1 MKPAILLIGLVWGTM
16 AWGAEPPK
24 EIDRAKLE
32 ARAAKNDVA
41 AQFELAH
48 ALYWADG
55 RDRDLE
61 ASAKWAR
68 RAAKAGNAKAQF
80 LHAIQLLL
88 AHGVKGDSKAAIKL
102 LIQAGPGIEKAA
114 LQGDA
119 QALYISAQLYFRG
132 CNSVNNFKLDVLL
145 ARKQLKAAAEKGNS
159 EAIYLLA
166 LDIFKQ
172 YKQAPKD
179 PKNTPKLAAQWLL
192 RAAEVGHPFAAKLLG
207 DLLYSDLLGPR
218 KPKEAARWLKQ
229 AAEFGLD
236 ESQFLYARLLE
247 SGDLGAVDQQTALK
261 WYRRAA
267 MQGHQLSQENLVD
280 KYFHGKFVE
289 KDFEQAYMWLTLLE
303 RQGNSPPLALKIKQT
318 IITQLSPDQQLA
330 VLQRADVLKIQVSPV
345 TENDSMGLLGCS
357 LQTQLSI
364 RAELFEWRIRKGD
377 VEAALVLGMEYLDR
391 AKRLTLYH
399 LHLRDKAGQIA
410 RNGTE
415 AARLKAQELMR
426 RAEQDEKAANEFY
439 ADSVR
444 LLTIAAEKDLVVA
457 QHNLAALYLFGRGTK
472 KNPAMTAKWY
482 ERAAKLKDPQAMS
495 TLADLY
501 VEGNFLDKNLQR
513 GFELYLA
520 LAETGNAG
528 AQNNLAVM
536 YLEGAA
542 VGQDLPKAEEF
553 FRKSARQG
561 YSEAQKNLG
570 TFMIEGHSRK
580 GIDHVEAVNWFTLSA
595 RQGNAGAQIALS
607 TAYHFGDGVAKKNSR
622 LAYEWLLIAGES
634 FQRTLRKTRNPDYV
648 RALKMNLELVAQ
660 NKRKVAAAL
669 SSKEIEAAGER
680 AAKFAAINLYHPNQA
695 AAGDSK
701 AIQAKA
707 NRGDSEAQFQLG
719 ILHVKGLNGPADLV
733 QAYKWLT
740 LAKDA
745 GHALAEAERD
755 ALSQSM
761 KNEQIIAAKR
771 LARKFEPV
779 KLEKD

>member
-1 MKPAILLIGLVWGTM
+1 M

-48 ALYWADG
+48 ALYWAAG
-55 RDRDLE
+55 MDRDLE
-61 ASAKWAR
+61 ASAKWAK

-80 LHAIQLLL
+80 LQAIQLLL
-88 AHGVKGDSKAAIKL
+88 AHGVEGDSKAAIEL

-145 ARKQLKAAAEKGNS
+145 ARKQLKAAAEKGNT
-159 EAIYLLA
+159 EAINLLA
-166 LDIFKQ
+166 LDIFNQ

-179 PKNTPKLAAQWLL
+179 PKNTPKLAAQWWL
-192 RAAEVGHPFAAKLLG
+192 RAAEVGHPFAAKMLG

-229 AAEFGLD
+229 AAELGLD
-236 ESQFLYARLLE
+236 KSQFLYARLLE
-247 SGDLGAVDQQTALK
+247 SGDLGAADQQSALK

-267 MQGHQLSQENLVD
+267 MQGHQLSQEILVD

-289 KDFEQAYMWLTLLE
+289 KDFEQSFMWLTLLE

-318 IITQLSPDQQLA
+318 IIIQLSPDQQLA
-330 VLQRADVLKIQVSPV
+330 VLQRADALKIKVSPV

-357 LQTQLSI
+357 PQTQHSI
-364 RAELFEWRIRKGD
+364 RTELFEWRIRKGD
-377 VEAALVLGMEYLDR
+377 TEAALVLGMEYLDR

-399 LHLRDKAGQIA
+399 LHLRDKAGQFA
-410 RNGTE
+410 RSGTE
-415 AARLKAQELMR
+415 AGRLKAQELMR

-444 LLTIAAEKDLVVA
+444 LLTIAAEKDLVLA
-457 QHNLAALYLFGRGTK
+457 QHNLAVLYLLGMGTK
-472 KNPAMTAKWY
+472 KDPAMTAKWY
-482 ERAAKLKDPQAMS
+482 ERAAKLKDPRAMS
-495 TLADLY
+495 RLAELY
-501 VEGNFLDKNLQR
+501 VEGNFLDKNLPR
-513 GFELYLA
+513 AVELYLA
-520 LAETGNAG
+520 LAETGNAN

-561 YSEAQKNLG
+561 FSEAQNNLG
-570 TFMIEGHSRK
+570 TFMLEGHSRK
-580 GIDHVEAVNWFTLSA
+580 GIDYVEAVKWFTLSA
-595 RQGNAGAQIALS
+595 RQGNARAQIALG
-607 TAYHFGDGVAKKNSR
+607 TAYHFGDGVAKKDSR
-622 LAYEWLLIAGES
+622 LAYEWLLIAGET
-634 FQRTLRKTRNPDYV
+634 FQRALRTTRNPDYV

-680 AAKFAAINLYHPNQA
+680 ATKFVAINLYHPNQA
-695 AAGDSK
+695 AAGDPK

-707 NRGDSEAQFQLG
+707 NRGDREAQFQLG
-719 ILHVKGLNGPADLV
+719 ILHMKGLDGPANLV

-755 ALSQSM
+755 VLSQSM